1 MLSSIPTRILII
13 VFLWIAEAARPAV
26 DSDGTT
32 AQSRHRPAGH
42 GGSHGS
48 HHSRLTRQNHDKADL
63 EDEAEEGAPDGD
75 AQDPADSDAASA
87 SKNDSSTNTGFFQDL
102 IQGHEQIKSAME
114 GYQDVVAKGEQRA
127 LDAYDK
133 LGEFQSTIKNLTE
146 PLRSLPIQVHELR
159 QKMVNNFEAQ
169 TKELEA
175 ELRGATAEL
184 TEDSSVEN
192 PEKGDGNGN
201 DGDELRLLRMTT
213 PQKQIVKLRL
223 LRMTTPQK
231 QTVNLRLLRMT
242 PATTMAARIR
252 QMRNQLAK
260 KMRMRRRLRLR
271 LLRMMTQMW
280 LIPAQAL
287 LLHNSPAHSSKCAV
301 QKLLPAQACKWL
313 LIDRSR
319 QLTTCSHIIQLV
331 DGSSSQ

>member
-201 DGDELRLLRMTT
+201 DGDETTT
-213 PQKQIVKLRL
+213 PQNDDSSEADSET
-223 LRMTTPQK
+223 TTPQNDDSSEADSES
-231 QTVNLRLLRMT
+231 TT
-242 PATTMAARIR
+242 PQDDAG
-252 QMRNQLAK
+252 N
-260 KMRMRRRLRLR
+260 
-271 LLRMMTQMW
+271 
-280 LIPAQAL
+280 
-287 LLHNSPAHSSKCAV
+287 N
-301 QKLLPAQACKWL
+301 
-313 LIDRSR
+313 
-319 QLTTCSHIIQLV
+319 
-331 DGSSSQ
+331 DGSETTADEKPARKKDEDEEATETTTPQNDDSNVADPGAGITAS